1 MGCVE
6 FLLRVL
12 HAPCIAAAV
21 VLGGCSLE
29 PEYSRP
35 EVPLSETFAE
45 PHSFSEQKT
54 DGPAIANV
62 HWWDVFKDERLQAL
76 LKEALD
82 HNRDLALAFSR
93 IDEAQALITFT
104 RANQFPF
111 LNGRGGVSRGDGG
124 EVFPQQSSFAGFG
137 ELTFEVD
144 LWGKLRNATDAQR
157 ANLLASEYAAATI
170 RISLLS
176 QVADLYFALIDLDA
190 RIEIS
195 KRTLVNRESVTMLL
209 DTRLSKG
216 IIPEID
222 LNQAQIEE
230 ALVGVNLVALERE
243 RAVTEHAMR
252 VLLGRANNAIER
264 SPSLVALGVQLSLP
278 AGVPANVLSNR
289 PDLLAL
295 EEGIRAQ
302 LFLEGV
308 AQAQRLP
315 SLQIL
320 GTLGLTS
327 AETSSFF
334 DSDSKSW
341 SIGGNLF
348 SPFLNYGQNEARVE
362 AQRARVEQARQSY
375 EAGVLNALREVEDAL
390 IEISTFYKEYGWRE
404 KQLRAAKNASYL
416 SRARYDAG
424 IVTYVEV
431 LDLDRSY
438 YSAELAASQ
447 TYRRYL
453 GSVAK
458 LYRTL
463 GGGWE
468 RAAAK

>member
-1 MGCVE
+1 MGSIAFSFRSVSASCV
-6 FLLRVL
+6 
-12 HAPCIAAAV
+12 AV
-21 VLGGCSLE
+21 AVILGGCSLD
-29 PEYSRP
+29 PDYSRP
-35 EVPLSETFAE
+35 EVPLSTTFLE
-45 PHSFSEQKT
+45 PHSEAA
-54 DGPAIANV
+54 GVVNL
-62 HWWDVFKDERLQAL
+62 HWWDVFKDQPLQSL
-76 LKEALD
+76 LKEALEN
-82 HNRDLALAFSR
+82 NRDLALAFAR

-104 RANQFPF
+104 RASQFPF
-111 LNGRGGVSRGDGG
+111 LNGRGGVTRGDGG
-124 EVFPQQSSFAGFG
+124 EVLPQQSAFSGFG

-176 QVADLYFALIDLDA
+176 QVADLYFSLIDLDA

-195 KRTLVNRESVTMLL
+195 KRTLKNRESVTTLL
-209 DTRLSKG
+209 DARLSKG
-216 IIPEID
+216 IIAEID
-222 LNQAQIEE
+222 VNQAQIEE
-230 ALVGVNLVALERE
+230 AAVAVNLVALERE
-243 RAVTEHAMR
+243 KAVTEHAMR
-252 VLLGRANNAIER
+252 VLIGRASGVVVR
-264 SPSLVALGVQLSLP
+264 SPSLTSLGVQLSLP
-278 AGVPANVLSNR
+278 AGVPADLLTNR
-289 PDLLAL
+289 PDLLSL
-295 EEGIRAQ
+295 EQGIRSQ

-320 GTLGLTS
+320 GTLGLSS
-327 AETSSFF
+327 AETNSFF
-334 DSDSKSW
+334 DSNSKSW

-348 SPFLNYGQNEARVE
+348 TPFLNYGQNQARVE
-362 AQRARVEQARQSY
+362 AQRARVEQARKSY

-390 IEISTFYKEYGWRE
+390 IEIATFFKEFEWRE
-404 KQLRAAKNASYL
+404 KQLKAAKNASYL

-438 YSAELAASQ
+438 YNAELFASQ

-453 GSVAK
+453 GSIAK
-458 LYRTL
+458 LYRAL

-468 RAAAK
+468 REVAR